1 MKNSGTTASCRAA
14 RPFSPTDFKFN
25 NTFNSRVYVNTENL
39 QLEETSYV
47 NKYFNKNM
55 SMI

>member
-14 RPFSPTDFKFN
+14 WPFSPTDFKFV

-47 NKYFNKNM
+47 NKYFNKNR